1 MDGWKPATMKRQE
14 RQQGK
19 DGQKREETTNLF
31 GALVSMTLDS
41 KTCLTGVAV
50 EVVDV

>member
-1 MDGWKPATMKRQE
+1 MNVRDEGEKR
-14 RQQGK
+14 G
-19 DGQKREETTNLF
+19 GSREQRTDLF
-31 GALVSMTLDS
+31 GALVSMTRDS